1 MLLFHNIEEFPKPQN
16 GCVVTIGKFDG
27 VHLGHQLI
35 FDQLKS
41 QAAESDL
48 ASLVI
53 VIEPHPE
60 EFFTKH
66 RDKKLLRLNTIREK
80 LQLLESVGVDF
91 VYQLNFDKK
100 TSEITAESYIKDFLV
115 DGLGIRAMI
124 IGDDFRFGKDR
135 LGDYSLLEEY
145 GKKHNYQ
152 VFRTAAYEQNGHR
165 ISSTYVRE
173 QLLSDNFDLVTKI
186 LGRPYS
192 ISGTVAKGQQL
203 GASLG
208 FPTCNV
214 DPGFNR
220 ISLRGVFA
228 CEVKLGRRVLQAA
241 ANFGYRPTV
250 GEKATLLLEVHILD
264 FNEDVY
270 GQLIEVMFRKKI
282 RNELKFDDVDALKTQ
297 IGIDVED
304 VRKYF
309 NKDSV

>member
-1 MLLFHNIEEFPKPQN
+1 MLLFHDIKEFPKPQN

-35 FDQLKS
+35 LDQLKS
-41 QAAESDL
+41 QAVESDL

-60 EFFTKH
+60 EFFIEH
-66 RDKKLLRLNTIREK
+66 SEKKFLRLNTIREK
-80 LQLLESVGVDF
+80 LQLLESFDVDF

-135 LGDYSLLEEY
+135 TGDYSLLEEY
-145 GKKHNYQ
+145 GKKYSYQ
-152 VFRTAAYEQNGHR
+152 VFKTATCEQNGHR
-165 ISSTYVRE
+165 ISSSFVRE

-192 ISGTVAKGQQL
+192 ISGTVVRGQQL

-208 FPTCNV
+208 FPTCNI

-228 CEVKLGRRVLQAA
+228 CEVKLGSRILQAA

-250 GEKATLLLEVHILD
+250 GGETTLLLEVHILD

-270 GQLIEVMFRKKI
+270 GQLIEVIFRKKI
-282 RNELKFDDVDALKTQ
+282 RNELKFDGVDALKTQ
-297 IGIDVED
+297 IGIDVKE
-304 VRKYF
+304 VREYF
-309 NKDSV
+309 DKDSV

>member
-1 MLLFHNIEEFPKPQN
+1 MLLFHDIDEFPKPQN
-16 GCVVTIGKFDG
+16 GCAVTIGKFDG

-35 FDQLKS
+35 FDQLKF

-60 EFFTKH
+60 EFFSVYG
-66 RDKKLLRLNTIREK
+66 DKKLLRLNTIREK

-91 VYQLNFDKK
+91 VYQLNFDRK
-100 TSEITAESYIKDFLV
+100 TSEISAESYIKDFLV
-115 DGLGIRAMI
+115 DELGIRAII

-145 GKKHNYQ
+145 GKKYNYR
-152 VFRTAAYEQNGHR
+152 VFKTATYEQNGHR
-165 ISSTYVRE
+165 ISSTLVRE
-173 QLLSDNFDLVTKI
+173 QLLSNNFDLVTKL

-192 ISGTVAKGQQL
+192 ISGTIAKGQQL
-203 GASLG
+203 GARLG
-208 FPTCNV
+208 FPTCNL

-228 CEVKLGRRVLQAA
+228 CEVKLDRRILQAV

-250 GEKATLLLEVHILD
+250 GGETTLLLEVHILD

-282 RNELKFDDVDALKTQ
+282 RNELKFDGVDALKTQ
-297 IGIDVED
+297 ISIDVEE

-309 NKDSV
+309 NKYSV

>member
-1 MLLFHNIEEFPKPQN
+1 MLVFHDIKEFPKPPN

-35 FDQLKS
+35 IDQLKS
-41 QAAESDL
+41 QAVESDL

-60 EFFTKH
+60 EFFIEH
-66 RDKKLLRLNTIREK
+66 RDKKFLRLNTIREK
-80 LQLLESVGVDF
+80 LQLLETLGVDF
-91 VYQLNFDKK
+91 VYQLSFDKK
-100 TSEITAESYIKDFLV
+100 ISEITAESYIKDFLV
-115 DGLGIRAMI
+115 DGLGTRAMI

-135 LGDYSLLEEY
+135 TGDYSLLEEY
-145 GKKHNYQ
+145 GKKYNYE
-152 VFRTAAYEQNGHR
+152 VFKTATYEQNGHR
-165 ISSTYVRE
+165 VSSTFVRE
-173 QLLSDNFDLVTKI
+173 QLLSNNFDLVTKI

-192 ISGTVAKGQQL
+192 ISGTVVQGQQL

-214 DPGFNR
+214 DPGLNR

-228 CEVKLGRRVLQAA
+228 CEVKLGSRILQAA
-241 ANFGYRPTV
+241 VNFGYRPTV
-250 GEKATLLLEVHILD
+250 GGETTLLLEVHILD

-270 GQLIEVMFRKKI
+270 GQLIEVIFRKKI
-282 RNELKFDDVDALKTQ
+282 RNELKFDGVDALKSQ
-297 IGIDVED
+297 IGIDVKK

-309 NKDSV
+309 DKDLV

>member
-1 MLLFHNIEEFPKPQN
+1 
-16 GCVVTIGKFDG
+16 VT
-27 VHLGHQLI
+27 
-35 FDQLKS
+35 
-41 QAAESDL
+41 E
-48 ASLVI
+48 
-53 VIEPHPE
+53 
-60 EFFTKH
+60 
-66 RDKKLLRLNTIREK
+66 
-80 LQLLESVGVDF
+80 
-91 VYQLNFDKK
+91 
-100 TSEITAESYIKDFLV
+100 
-115 DGLGIRAMI
+115 
-124 IGDDFRFGKDR
+124 
-135 LGDYSLLEEY
+135 
-145 GKKHNYQ
+145 
-152 VFRTAAYEQNGHR
+152 
-165 ISSTYVRE
+165 
-173 QLLSDNFDLVTKI
+173 I

-228 CEVKLGRRVLQAA
+228 CEVKLGRRILQAA

-250 GEKATLLLEVHILD
+250 DEKATLLLEVHILD

-282 RNELKFDDVDALKTQ
+282 RNELKFDGVDALKTQ

-309 NKDSV
+309 NEDSV